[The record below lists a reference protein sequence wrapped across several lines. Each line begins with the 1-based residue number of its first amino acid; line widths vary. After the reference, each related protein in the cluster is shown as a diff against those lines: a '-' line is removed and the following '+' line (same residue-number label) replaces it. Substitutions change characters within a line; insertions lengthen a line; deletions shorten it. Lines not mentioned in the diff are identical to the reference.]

1 MLAAGQVPD
10 PHRFI
15 VATGDQ
21 MPPIWA
27 ESNAEHGL
35 GMTLHTTGE
44 SAMGGGAAID
54 LGRTSCEASAHLH
67 DGHALSAGHVPH
79 PRRPVSTAGRQLA
92 PIFGVCHALHWSG
105 VTLR

>member
-44 SAMGGGAAID
+44 SAMGGGAAIVPR
-54 LGRTSCEASAHLH
+54 LIWVGLVKLQLTSMTAMHSPLAMSHTLAVPSALPVASW
-67 DGHALSAGHVPH
+67 
-79 PRRPVSTAGRQLA
+79 RPSSVYATHCTG
-92 PIFGVCHALHWSG
+92 PV
-105 VTLR
+105 